1 MSITSGLGVKK
12 KSFPDLNKDGK
23 VTKADILK
31 GRGVEGFQEG
41 GSPGF
46 LSRVMSNPLSR
57 DHPLT
62 GDDAFFDL
70 RDPTTYMYFGGP
82 IGAAANVGIKGL
94 KMANQANKVYKR
106 GKLENAVSLAGTGSM
121 TGIAAYEAPELAA
134 GLADIVTDPDIQ
146 EYMLDAVTGNLA
158 EEIPE
163 EEMSLIQELTEKAN
177 ELRDNQSVE
186 QRADGGI
193 LSLAKGGEVLY
204 AKDGSSIEK
213 TGGKGKKGAALGGIF
228 NFLKKRADKNK
239 KRKEKVEEPAETPK
253 TSITDKAPEPL
264 SPIIGGGAGDRAL
277 IAGGAQIAK
286 APIGLIKSAAR
297 NPLTTIALGFG
308 GAGAINQYGKSRNA
322 KKLAADEK
330 KVEDDK
336 QAAIAAA
343 KAEEEAAA
351 KAIADAQA
359 AQDAADASDKFPDI
373 IRKNTFLA
381 ANKAGRETPVFMDY
395 VKTFPKSYMEKVG
408 KDPDFAKQM
417 MAGFMALMKPTEGF
431 VPINPLVAFGEAA
444 MAEGARQEGEEPSM
458 IQTLRAL
465 NEPGNEDLRAMY
477 LAGQT
482 KGKSSF
488 DVLDALQGYNADL
501 IAKNIIGVLGG
512 EESKSDSLDIV
523 FKNGSK
529 VDDLQI
535 LALLEKYSDDP
546 KALRDE
552 IVATMDIKPKPIK
565 D

>member
-46 LSRVMSNPLSR
+46 LSNPLSR

-106 GKLENAVSLAGTGSM
+106 GKLEDAVSLAGTGTM

-193 LSLAKGGEVLY
+193 LSLAKGGEV
-204 AKDGSSIEK
+204 EK

-277 IAGGAQIAK
+277 IAGGEKILQ
-286 APIGLIKSAAR
+286 APIGLMKSAVR
-297 NPLTTIALGFG
+297 NPLTTIALG
-308 GAGAINQYGKSRNA
+308 AGAAGTVNQYGKSRNA

-351 KAIADAQA
+351 QAIADAQD

-529 VDDLQI
+529 VDVLEI
-535 LALLEKYSDDP
+535 LALMQKYSDDP

-552 IVATMDIKPKPIK
+552 IVATMDIKPKPTK